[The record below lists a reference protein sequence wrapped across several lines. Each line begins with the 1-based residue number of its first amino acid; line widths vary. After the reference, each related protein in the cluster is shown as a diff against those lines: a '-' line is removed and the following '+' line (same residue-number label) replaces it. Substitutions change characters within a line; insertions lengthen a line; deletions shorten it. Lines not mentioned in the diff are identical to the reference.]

1 MTDDFVFCE
10 IGCCFPLG
18 SVRNFLGERFTKEI
32 YSSDFAL
39 QYALAARGW
48 IIMPWEEAAQMH
60 DNKVRNKIVT
70 ASMFVKMIAKV
81 KMPWNAWNVESWT
94 VFSFGKI
101 LVFLR
106 RPALR
111 TSQLQGSKMRPSD
124 TTQGQLENLPT
135 RWSWGREAIRW
146 LMVEWTFFWCG
157 KVDSDCLPHLSSMYI
172 YNVICDL

>member
-60 DNKVRNKIVT
+60 DNKVRNKMVAVT
-70 ASMFVKMIAKV
+70 MFVKMIAKV
-81 KMPWNAWNVESWT
+81 KMPLNAWNVES
-94 VFSFGKI
+94 
-101 LVFLR
+101 
-106 RPALR
+106 
-111 TSQLQGSKMRPSD
+111 
-124 TTQGQLENLPT
+124 
-135 RWSWGREAIRW
+135 
-146 LMVEWTFFWCG
+146 
-157 KVDSDCLPHLSSMYI
+157 
-172 YNVICDL
+172 

>member
-1 MTDDFVFCE
+1 MTLFFCK
-10 IGCCFPLG
+10 IGCGFPLG

-60 DNKVRNKIVT
+60 DNKVRKIVT
-70 ASMFVKMIAKV
+70 VSRNYVCKKDC
-81 KMPWNAWNVESWT
+81 KGGNAMKCLEC
-94 VFSFGKI
+94 GK
-101 LVFLR
+101 LNCFQFWKNHCFPP
-106 RPALR
+106 PAGHR

-135 RWSWGREAIRW
+135 R
-146 LMVEWTFFWCG
+146 
-157 KVDSDCLPHLSSMYI
+157 
-172 YNVICDL
+172 

>member
-60 DNKVRNKIVT
+60 DNKVRNKMVT
-70 ASMFVKMIAKV
+70 ATMFVKIDCKGG
-81 KMPWNAWNVESWT
+81 NAM
-94 VFSFGKI
+94 KC
-101 LVFLR
+101 
-106 RPALR
+106 
-111 TSQLQGSKMRPSD
+111 
-124 TTQGQLENLPT
+124 LE
-135 RWSWGREAIRW
+135 
-146 LMVEWTFFWCG
+146 CG
-157 KVDSDCLPHLSSMYI
+157 KLNCFQF
-172 YNVICDL
+172 